1 MLLAEDLKKS
11 ILQAAMQGKLTKQLP
26 SDSSVDSFIIKN
38 NIEVISEEVYPFEI
52 PESWKFVKLEYLTAI
67 PVKRG
72 KTPKY
77 VDKSSTLVFA
87 QKCNKK
93 EGYISLEE
101 AKYLDE
107 KLKNKYGEDN
117 YLKGNDIVINSTGG
131 GTLGRIGYISTEL
144 IEGSLQIV
152 PDTHITT
159 IRVINDI
166 HPKYIFF
173 YLKNNQSYLESKGV
187 GSTNQTELRPD
198 IIKNL
203 LVPLPPIEEQQRIVY
218 KLNEVLKE
226 VAEYAE
232 TENEL
237 DEIQKTFPENMRKA
251 ILQAALQGKL
261 TKQLLTDGSVGKT
274 LQDLKEHKEKLVQEG
289 KVYKKKATE
298 PFYTQDYPFN
308 IPDNWKWV
316 QLSDV
321 SIIQEGAGI
330 RKHQYTLSG
339 TQLFS
344 VTNILNGSIDLEKK
358 RLYVSTDEYKE
369 KYQRLTLNKGDI
381 VTACSGG
388 SWGKVAIYD
397 KEDTVMLNTSTL
409 RLRFFDDLADNKY
422 LYYVVQSF
430 LFKNQL
436 AKQLVGIQPNFGY
449 AHYSRIC
456 FPLPPIEEQ
465 QRIVEK
471 LDQILPLCDD
481 LKEE

>member
-1 MLLAEDLKKS
+1 MLLAEDLRKS
-11 ILQAAMQGKLTKQLP
+11 ILQAAIQGKLTKQLP
-26 SDSSVDSFIIKN
+26 SDSSVDSFIAKN
-38 NIEVISEEVYPFEI
+38 NIKAISEEVYPFDI
-52 PESWKFVKLEYLTAI
+52 PETWKFVKLEYLTAI

-72 KTPKY
+72 KAPKY
-77 VDKSSTLVFA
+77 VDKSGTLVFA

-107 KLKNKYGEDN
+107 KLKKKYDKDS
-117 YLKGNDIVINSTGG
+117 YLKGDDIVINSTGG

-144 IEGSLQIV
+144 IESSLPIV
-152 PDTHITT
+152 PDTHVTT

-166 HPKYIFF
+166 NPQYIFF

-198 IIKNL
+198 TINNL
-203 LVPLPPIEEQQRIVY
+203 LVPLPPIEEQQRIVD

-226 VAEYAE
+226 VAEYAK

-237 DEIQKTFPENMRKA
+237 YEIQKTFPENMRKA

-261 TKQLLTDGSVGKT
+261 TKQLSTDSSVGKT

-298 PFYTQDYPFN
+298 PFYSDDYPCD

-330 RKHQYTLSG
+330 RKHQYTLTG
-339 TQLFS
+339 IQLFS

-358 RLYVSTDEYKE
+358 RYMFQQMNIK
-369 KYQRLTLNKGDI
+369 
-381 VTACSGG
+381 
-388 SWGKVAIYD
+388 
-397 KEDTVMLNTSTL
+397 
-409 RLRFFDDLADNKY
+409 
-422 LYYVVQSF
+422 
-430 LFKNQL
+430 KN
-436 AKQLVGIQPNFGY
+436 IN
-449 AHYSRIC
+449 
-456 FPLPPIEEQ
+456 
-465 QRIVEK
+465 
-471 LDQILPLCDD
+471 ILL
-481 LKEE
+481 